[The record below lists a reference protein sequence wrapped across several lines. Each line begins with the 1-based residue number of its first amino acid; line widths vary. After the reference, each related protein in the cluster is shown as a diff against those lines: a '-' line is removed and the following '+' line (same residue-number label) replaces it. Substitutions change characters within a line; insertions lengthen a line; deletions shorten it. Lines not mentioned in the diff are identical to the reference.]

1 LSVSQSQG
9 AVLVCSTQGVF
20 YFRDTWLTFRAMYF
34 KCSIRRNPETGAIS
48 GYYRL
53 VESYRNADD
62 RVCHRTILNVGFM
75 EDTTAG
81 QRQKIQ
87 TMLRDKYEMKQSVF
101 SETDPVV
108 NGYVSALWQ
117 RIVEEKRLDIGTI
130 EKRGRMIDVET
141 MVHSNAREA
150 GSEWMCH
157 QTWERL
163 GLSALLASQGWNDEQ
178 IQLAAAHVVGRAVYP
193 ASELRMG
200 RWMKENSA
208 ICELTGYDINKVS
221 KDKLYQS
228 ALNLYGLKDVLE
240 KHLSAKT
247 NELFDL
253 QDKIIL
259 YDLTNTYFEGSKRGS
274 KLAKFGRSKEHR
286 SDAKLVV
293 LALVVNME
301 GFIKYSAIHE
311 GNMSDS
317 RTLPQMID
325 KLATHTCTQTA
336 VVVLDAGIATE
347 DNLKLIAAKGYH
359 YLCVSRTKLKDYSIN
374 PNRLTVMMETRSKQN
389 VRIKAIQTDED
400 TDYYLEIK
408 SDAKTVKE
416 QSMATQFEERFEAYL
431 ARIQQAL
438 PAKGG
443 VKKADKVWERIGRAK
458 EKYPSVHHYY
468 DIKVSVDETKGIATA
483 LHWEKQ
489 ETRHQA
495 RETQYGMYFLRTSLK
510 IADEVIIW
518 NIYNTI
524 REIEQTFRTL
534 KTELDLRPVY
544 HKTDKA
550 TMAHLHLGILAY
562 WLVNTIRCQ
571 LKSHGIN
578 HSWTEIV
585 RIGNT
590 QKIVTTSGQ
599 NTFDKT
605 VTVRKCTQPDEKLS
619 KLLQILKISPK
630 PFSKRKSVVHKLLPR
645 KNQTNQNQFIMSG

>member
-1 LSVSQSQG
+1 LAVLQSHG

-20 YFRDTWLTFRAMYF
+20 HFGDQRLTFRAMYF
-34 KCSIRRNPETGAIS
+34 KCSIRRNPETEAIS

-53 VESYRNADD
+53 VESYRNSDD
-62 RVCHRTILNVGFM
+62 RICHRTILNVGFM
-75 EDTTAG
+75 EDTTVE
-81 QRQKIQ
+81 QRHKIQ
-87 TMLRDKYEMKQSVF
+87 VRLNDKHEMKESVF
-101 SETDPVV
+101 NEADPVV

-117 RIVEEKRLDIGTI
+117 RIVEEKRLDVGTI
-130 EKRGRMIDVET
+130 AKRSRMIDVET
-141 MVHSNAREA
+141 MVHNDAREA

-178 IQLAAAHVVGRAVYP
+178 IQLAAAQVVSRAVYP
-193 ASELRMG
+193 ASELRTS

-208 ICELTGYDINKVS
+208 VCELTGYDMDKVS

-228 ALNLYGLKDVLE
+228 ALSLYELKDVLE

-274 KLAKFGRSKEHR
+274 KLAKFGRSKEQR

-293 LALVVNME
+293 LALVVNIE

-317 RTLPQMID
+317 KTLPQMID
-325 KLATHTCTQTA
+325 KLATHTCTKTA

-347 DNLKLIAAKGYH
+347 ENLKLITEKGYH
-359 YLCVSRTKLKDYSIN
+359 YLCVSRTKLKDYTID

-389 VRIKAIQTDED
+389 VRIKAIQTDKD

-438 PAKGG
+438 LAKGG
-443 VKKADKVWERIGRAK
+443 VKIAGKVWERIGRAK

-468 DIKVSVDETKGIATA
+468 NIKVSVDETKGIATA
-483 LHWEKQ
+483 LSWEKQ

-534 KTELDLRPVY
+534 KTELDLRPIY
-544 HKTDKA
+544 HKTDQA

-590 QKIVTTSGQ
+590 QKIITTSGQ

-605 VTVRKCTQPDEKLS
+605 VTVRKCTQPNEKLS
-619 KLLQILKISPK
+619 QLLGLLKIPPK
-630 PFSKRKSVVHKLLPR
+630 PFGKRKSVVHKLLPR
-645 KNQTNQNQFIMSG
+645 KNESNQNQSFMPG

>member
-1 LSVSQSQG
+1 
-9 AVLVCSTQGVF
+9 
-20 YFRDTWLTFRAMYF
+20 MYF

-53 VESYRNADD
+53 VESYRNGGD

-75 EDTTAG
+75 EDTTVE

-87 TMLRDKYEMKQSVF
+87 AMLRDKYEMKQSVF
-101 SETDPVV
+101 SETDAIV

-117 RIVEEKRLDIGTI
+117 RIIDEKRLDIGTL
-130 EKRGRMIDVET
+130 EKRSRMINADT
-141 MVHSNAREA
+141 MTHSNARET

-163 GLSALLASQGWNDEQ
+163 GLSALLASQGWSEEQ
-178 IQLAAAHVVGRAVYP
+178 VQLAAAHVVGRAVYP
-193 ASELRMG
+193 ASELRTS

-208 ICELTGYDINKVS
+208 ICELTGYDVDKVS

-228 ALNLYGLKDVLE
+228 ALDLYKLKDVLE

-274 KLAKFGRSKEHR
+274 KLAKFGRSKEQR

-317 RTLPQMID
+317 KTLPEMID
-325 KLATHTCTQTA
+325 KLRTHTCTQTA

-347 DNLKLIAAKGYH
+347 ENLKLITEKGYH
-359 YLCVSRTKLKDYSIN
+359 YLCVSRTKLKDYTIDPS
-374 PNRLTVMMETRSKQN
+374 RLTVMMETRSKQH
-389 VRIKAIQTDED
+389 VRIKAIQTDEG

-408 SDAKTVKE
+408 SEAKTVKE

-431 ARIQQAL
+431 ARVHQAL
-438 PAKGG
+438 LAKGG

-483 LHWEKQ
+483 LSWEKQ

-510 IADEVIIW
+510 ITDEVTIW

-544 HKTDKA
+544 HKTDRA

-590 QKIVTTSGQ
+590 QKIITTSGQ

-619 KLLQILKISPK
+619 QLLGLLKILPK
-630 PFSKRKSVVHKLLPR
+630 PFGRRKSVVHKLLPR
-645 KNQTNQNQFIMSG
+645 KNQSNQNQSFMSG

>member
-1 LSVSQSQG
+1 
-9 AVLVCSTQGVF
+9 
-20 YFRDTWLTFRAMYF
+20 
-34 KCSIRRNPETGAIS
+34 
-48 GYYRL
+48 
-53 VESYRNADD
+53 
-62 RVCHRTILNVGFM
+62 M
-75 EDTTAG
+75 EDTTVE
-81 QRQKIQ
+81 QRHKIQ
-87 TMLRDKYEMKQSVF
+87 GMLNDKYEMKQPVF
-101 SETDPVV
+101 SETDPIV

-117 RIVEEKRLDIGTI
+117 RIVEQKRLDTGTI
-130 EKRGRMIDVET
+130 EKRGRMIDAET
-141 MVHSNAREA
+141 MFHSNAREA
-150 GSEWMCH
+150 GSEWICN
-157 QTWERL
+157 QTWDRL
-163 GLSALLASQGWNDEQ
+163 GLSSLLASQGWNDEQ
-178 IQLAAAHVVGRAVYP
+178 IGLAAAHVVSRAVYP
-193 ASELRMG
+193 ASELRTS

-208 ICELTGYDINKVS
+208 VCELTGYDMDKVT

-228 ALNLYGLKDVLE
+228 ALDLYELKDVLE

-259 YDLTNTYFEGSKRGS
+259 YDLTNTYFEGSKRES
-274 KLAKFGRSKEHR
+274 KLAKFGRSKEQR

-317 RTLPQMID
+317 KTLPEMID
-325 KLATHTCTQTA
+325 KLRTHTCTQTA

-347 DNLKLIAAKGYH
+347 ENLKLITEKGYH
-359 YLCVSRTKLKDYSIN
+359 YLCVSRSKLKDYTID
-374 PNRLTVMMETRSKQN
+374 PNRLTVMMETKSKQN
-389 VRIKAIQTDED
+389 VWIKAIQTDSD

-416 QSMATQFEERFEAYL
+416 QSMATQFEDRFEAYL

-438 PAKGG
+438 QAKGG

-489 ETRHQA
+489 EAQHQA

-510 IADEVIIW
+510 ITDEVIIW

-524 REIEQTFRTL
+524 REIEHTFRTL
-534 KTELDLRPVY
+534 KTELDLRPIY

-550 TMAHLHLGILAY
+550 TMAHLHLGVLAY

-590 QKIVTTSGQ
+590 QKIITTSGQ

-605 VTVRKCTQPDEKLS
+605 VTVRKCTQPNEKLS
-619 KLLQILKISPK
+619 QLLQLLKIPPK
-630 PFSKRKSVVHKLLPR
+630 PFGRRKSVVHKLLPR
-645 KNQTNQNQFIMSG
+645 KNENIQNQSFMSG

>member
-1 LSVSQSQG
+1 
-9 AVLVCSTQGVF
+9 
-20 YFRDTWLTFRAMYF
+20 MYF

-53 VESYRNADD
+53 VESYRNGDG
-62 RVCHRTILNVGFM
+62 RICHRTILNVGFM
-75 EDTTAG
+75 EDTTVE
-81 QRQKIQ
+81 QRHKIQ
-87 TMLRDKYEMKQSVF
+87 AMLNDKYEMKQSVF
-101 SETDPVV
+101 SEADPVV
-108 NGYVSALWQ
+108 NSYVSALWR
-117 RIVEEKRLDIGTI
+117 RIVEEKRLDVGTI
-130 EKRGRMIDVET
+130 EKRSRMIDVET
-141 MVHSNAREA
+141 MEHSNAREA
-150 GSEWMCH
+150 GSEWICH

-178 IQLAAAHVVGRAVYP
+178 IDLAAAHVVSRAVYP
-193 ASELRMG
+193 ASELRTS

-208 ICELTGYDINKVS
+208 VCELTGYDMDKVN
-221 KDKLYQS
+221 KDKLYQN
-228 ALNLYGLKDVLE
+228 ALNLYELKDVLE

-274 KLAKFGRSKEHR
+274 KLAKFGKSKEQR

-293 LALVVNME
+293 LALVVNMQ

-311 GNMSDS
+311 GNMYDS
-317 RTLPQMID
+317 KTLPQMID
-325 KLATHTCTQTA
+325 KLSAHTCTQTA

-347 DNLKLIAAKGYH
+347 ENLKLITQKGYH
-359 YLCVSRTKLKDYSIN
+359 YLCVSRTKLKDYAID
-374 PNRLTVMMETRSKQN
+374 PTRLTVMMETKSKQN
-389 VRIKAIQTDED
+389 VRIKAIQTDRD

-416 QSMATQFEERFEAYL
+416 QSMSTQFEERFEAYL

-438 PAKGG
+438 SAKGG

-458 EKYPSVHHYY
+458 EKYRSVHHYY
-468 DIKVSVDETKGIATA
+468 DIKVSVDEAKGIATT
-483 LHWEKQ
+483 LDWEKR
-489 ETRHQA
+489 ETLHQA
-495 RETQYGMYFLRTSLK
+495 RGTQYGMYFLRTSLK

-524 REIEQTFRTL
+524 REIENTFRTL
-534 KTELDLRPVY
+534 KSELDLRPIY

-590 QKIVTTSGQ
+590 QKIITTSGQ

-605 VTVRKCTQPDEKLS
+605 VTVRKCTQPSEKLRQ
-619 KLLQILKISPK
+619 LLDLLKIPPK
-630 PFSKRKSVVHKLLPR
+630 PFGKRKSVVHKLLPR
-645 KNQTNQNQFIMSG
+645 KNENDHNQLFMSG

>member
-1 LSVSQSQG
+1 
-9 AVLVCSTQGVF
+9 
-20 YFRDTWLTFRAMYF
+20 
-34 KCSIRRNPETGAIS
+34 
-48 GYYRL
+48 
-53 VESYRNADD
+53 
-62 RVCHRTILNVGFM
+62 
-75 EDTTAG
+75 
-81 QRQKIQ
+81 
-87 TMLRDKYEMKQSVF
+87 MLRDKYEMKQSIF
-101 SETDPVV
+101 SEADPVV
-108 NGYVSALWQ
+108 DSYVSALWQ
-117 RIVEEKRLDIGTI
+117 RIIEEKRLDIGTM
-130 EKRGRMIDVET
+130 EKRGRMIDVDT
-141 MVHSNAREA
+141 LLHSHAREA

-163 GLSALLASQGWNDEQ
+163 GLSALLSSQGWHDEQ
-178 IQLAAAHVVGRAVYP
+178 IQLAAAHVVSRAVYP
-193 ASELRMG
+193 ASELRTS

-208 ICELTGYDINKVS
+208 VCELTGYDTGKVS

-228 ALNLYGLKDVLE
+228 ALDLYELKDVLE
-240 KHLSAKT
+240 RHLSAKT

-274 KLAKFGRSKEHR
+274 KLAKFGRSKEQR

-317 RTLPQMID
+317 KTLPQMID
-325 KLATHTCTQTA
+325 KLQTHTCTPTA

-347 DNLKLIAAKGYH
+347 ANLKLIREKGYH
-359 YLCVSRTKLKDYSIN
+359 YLCVSRTKLKDYTIA
-374 PNRLTVMMETRSKQN
+374 PNRLTVIMETKSKQN
-389 VRIKAIQTDED
+389 VRIKAIQGDQA

-408 SDAKTVKE
+408 SDAKMVKE

-431 ARIQQAL
+431 ARIEQAL
-438 PAKGG
+438 SAKGG
-443 VKKADKVWERIGRAK
+443 VKKTDKVWERIGRAK

-468 DIKVSVDETKGIATA
+468 TIRLSEDETKGIATA
-483 LHWEKQ
+483 LSWEKQ

-495 RETQYGMYFLRTSLK
+495 RESSYGMYFLRTSLK
-510 IADEVIIW
+510 ITDEVIIW

-534 KTELDLRPVY
+534 KTELDLRPIY

-590 QKIVTTSGQ
+590 QKILTTSGE

-605 VTVRKCTQPDEKLS
+605 VTVRKCTQPNEKLS
-619 KLLQILKISPK
+619 QLFSLLKIPPK
-630 PFSKRKSVVHKLLPR
+630 PFGKRKSVVHKLHPR
-645 KNQTNQNQFIMSG
+645 KNENIKNQPISSA

>member
-1 LSVSQSQG
+1 
-9 AVLVCSTQGVF
+9 LVCSTQGVF
-20 YFRDTWLTFRAMYF
+20 HFGEQRLTFQAMYF

-53 VESYRNADD
+53 VESYRNGDD

-75 EDTTAG
+75 EDTTVE

-101 SETDPVV
+101 SEADPVV

-117 RIVEEKRLDIGTI
+117 RIIEEKRLDIGTI

-141 MVHSNAREA
+141 MTHSNAREA

-157 QTWERL
+157 QIWERL
-163 GLSALLASQGWNDEQ
+163 GLSVLLSSQGWSDEQ
-178 IQLAAAHVVGRAVYP
+178 IQLAAAHMVSRAVYP
-193 ASELRMG
+193 ASGLRTS
-200 RWMKENSA
+200 RWMKADSA
-208 ICELTGYDINKVS
+208 VCELTGYDMDKVS
-221 KDKLYQS
+221 KDKIYQS
-228 ALNLYGLKDVLE
+228 ALDLYELKDVLE

-259 YDLTNTYFEGSKRGS
+259 YDLTNTYFEGSKRES
-274 KLAKFGRSKEHR
+274 KLAKFGRSKEQR

-317 RTLPQMID
+317 KTLPEMID
-325 KLATHTCTQTA
+325 KLRTHTSTKTA

-347 DNLKLIAAKGYH
+347 GNLKLITAKGYH
-359 YLCVSRTKLKDYSIN
+359 YLCVSRTKLKDYTID

-438 PAKGG
+438 LAKGG

-468 DIKVSVDETKGIATA
+468 DIKVSVDEARGIATA

-510 IADEVIIW
+510 ITDEVIIW

-534 KTELDLRPVY
+534 KTELDLRPIY

-571 LKSHGIN
+571 LKAHGIN

-590 QKIVTTSGQ
+590 QKILTTSGQ

-605 VTVRKCTQPDEKLS
+605 VTVRKCTQPNEKLS
-619 KLLQILKISPK
+619 QLLQILKIPPK
-630 PFSKRKSVVHKLLPR
+630 PFGKRKSVVHKLMPL
-645 KNQTNQNQFIMSG
+645 KNESNQNQSFMSG

>member
-1 LSVSQSQG
+1 
-9 AVLVCSTQGVF
+9 
-20 YFRDTWLTFRAMYF
+20 MYF

-53 VESYRNADD
+53 VESYRNNDD
-62 RVCHRTILNVGFM
+62 RICHRTILNVGFM
-75 EDTTAG
+75 EDTTVE
-81 QRQKIQ
+81 QRHKIQ
-87 TMLRDKYEMKQSVF
+87 GMLNDKYEMKQSVF
-101 SETDPVV
+101 SEADPIV

-130 EKRGRMIDVET
+130 EKRGRMIDADT

-157 QTWERL
+157 QTWDRL
-163 GLSALLASQGWNDEQ
+163 GLSSLLASQGWNDEQ
-178 IQLAAAHVVGRAVYP
+178 IGLAAAHVVSRAVYP
-193 ASELRMG
+193 ASELRTS

-208 ICELTGYDINKVS
+208 VCELTGYNMDKVT

-228 ALNLYGLKDVLE
+228 ALDLYELKDVLE

-259 YDLTNTYFEGSKRGS
+259 YDLTNTYFEGSKRES
-274 KLAKFGRSKEHR
+274 KLAKFGRSKEQR

-317 RTLPQMID
+317 KTLPEMID
-325 KLATHTCTQTA
+325 KLRIHTCTQTA

-347 DNLKLIAAKGYH
+347 ENLKLITEKGYH
-359 YLCVSRTKLKDYSIN
+359 YLCVSRSKLKDYTID
-374 PNRLTVMMETRSKQN
+374 PNRLTVMMETKSKQN
-389 VRIKAIQTDED
+389 VWIKAIQTDKD

-416 QSMATQFEERFEAYL
+416 QSMATQFEDRFEAYL

-438 PAKGG
+438 LTKGG
-443 VKKADKVWERIGRAK
+443 VKKTDKVWERIGRAK

-468 DIKVSVDETKGIATA
+468 DIKVNVDEAKGIATA

-489 ETRHQA
+489 ETLHQA
-495 RETQYGMYFLRTSLK
+495 RESQYGMYFLRTSLK
-510 IADEVIIW
+510 ITDEVIIW

-524 REIEQTFRTL
+524 REIEHTFRTL
-534 KTELDLRPVY
+534 KTELDLRPIY

-550 TMAHLHLGILAY
+550 TMAHLHLGVLAY

-578 HSWTEIV
+578 YSWTEIV

-590 QKIVTTSGQ
+590 QKIITTSGQ

-605 VTVRKCTQPDEKLS
+605 VTVRKCTQPNEKLS
-619 KLLQILKISPK
+619 QLLQLLKIPPK
-630 PFSKRKSVVHKLLPR
+630 PFGRRKSVVHKLLPR
-645 KNQTNQNQFIMSG
+645 KNENIQNQSFMSG

>member
-1 LSVSQSQG
+1 MLYRNLKGLFWFV
-9 AVLVCSTQGVF
+9 VHRGVF
-20 YFRDTWLTFRAMYF
+20 YFRGRYLTFRAMYF

-53 VESYRNADD
+53 VESYRNSDD
-62 RVCHRTILNVGFM
+62 RICHRTILNVGFM
-75 EDTTAG
+75 EDTTVE

-87 TMLRDKYEMKQSVF
+87 AMLRDKYEMKQSIF
-101 SETDPVV
+101 SEPDPVV

-117 RIVEEKRLDIGTI
+117 RIIEEKRLDIGTI
-130 EKRGRMIDVET
+130 EKRSRMIDSET

-163 GLSALLASQGWNDEQ
+163 GLSVLLTSQGWTDER
-178 IQLAAAHVVGRAVYP
+178 IRLAAAHVVSRAVYP
-193 ASELRMG
+193 ASELRTS
-200 RWMKENSA
+200 RWMKENSSV
-208 ICELTGYDINKVS
+208 CELTGYDMDKVT
-221 KDKLYQS
+221 KDKLYQN
-228 ALNLYGLKDVLE
+228 ALDLYELKDVLE

-274 KLAKFGRSKEHR
+274 KLAKFGRSKEKR

-317 RTLPQMID
+317 KTLPEMID
-325 KLATHTCTQTA
+325 KLRTHTCTQTA

-347 DNLKLIAAKGYH
+347 ENLKLITGKGYH
-359 YLCVSRTKLKDYSIN
+359 YLCVSRTKLKDYTID
-374 PNRLTVMMETRSKQN
+374 PNRLTVMMETKTKQN
-389 VRIKAIQTDED
+389 VWIKAIQTDKD

-408 SDAKTVKE
+408 SDAKMVKE
-416 QSMATQFEERFEAYL
+416 QAMATQFEERFEAYL
-431 ARIQQAL
+431 ARIQQAI

-443 VKKADKVWERIGRAK
+443 VKKAGKVWERIGRAK

-468 DIKVSVDETKGIATA
+468 DIKVTVDETKGIATA
-483 LHWEKQ
+483 LSWEKQ
-489 ETRHQA
+489 ETRQQA

-510 IADEVIIW
+510 IVDEIVIW

-534 KTELDLRPVY
+534 KTELDLRPIY

-590 QKIVTTSGQ
+590 QKILTTSGQ
-599 NTFDKT
+599 NTFNKT

-619 KLLQILKISPK
+619 KLLHILKIPPK
-630 PFSKRKSVVHKLLPR
+630 PFGKRKSVVHKMLPR
-645 KNQTNQNQFIMSG
+645 KNENDQNQSFMSG

>member
-1 LSVSQSQG
+1 MAVLQSHG

-20 YFRDTWLTFRAMYF
+20 HFGDQRLTFRAMYF
-34 KCSIRRNPETGAIS
+34 KCSIRRNPETEAIS

-53 VESYRNADD
+53 VESYRNSDD
-62 RVCHRTILNVGFM
+62 RICHRTILNVGFM
-75 EDTTAG
+75 EDTTVE
-81 QRQKIQ
+81 QRHKIQ
-87 TMLRDKYEMKQSVF
+87 VRLNDKHEMKESVF
-101 SETDPVV
+101 NEADPVV

-117 RIVEEKRLDIGTI
+117 RIVEEKRLDVGTI
-130 EKRGRMIDVET
+130 AKRSRMIDVET
-141 MVHSNAREA
+141 MVHNDAREA

-178 IQLAAAHVVGRAVYP
+178 IQLAAAQVVSRAVYP
-193 ASELRMG
+193 ASELRTS

-208 ICELTGYDINKVS
+208 VCELTGYDMDKVS

-228 ALNLYGLKDVLE
+228 ALSLYELKDVLE

-274 KLAKFGRSKEHR
+274 KLAKFGRSKEQR

-293 LALVVNME
+293 LALVVNIE

-317 RTLPQMID
+317 KTLPQMID
-325 KLATHTCTQTA
+325 KLATHTCTKTA

-347 DNLKLIAAKGYH
+347 ENLKLITEKGYH
-359 YLCVSRTKLKDYSIN
+359 YLCVSRTKLKDYTID

-389 VRIKAIQTDED
+389 VRIKAIQTDKD

-438 PAKGG
+438 LAKGG
-443 VKKADKVWERIGRAK
+443 VKIAGKVWERIGRAK

-468 DIKVSVDETKGIATA
+468 NIKVSVDETKGIATA
-483 LHWEKQ
+483 LSWEKQ

-534 KTELDLRPVY
+534 KTELDLRPIY
-544 HKTDKA
+544 HKTDQA

-590 QKIVTTSGQ
+590 QKIITTSGQ

-605 VTVRKCTQPDEKLS
+605 VTVRKCTQPNEKLS
-619 KLLQILKISPK
+619 QLLGLLKIPPK
-630 PFSKRKSVVHKLLPR
+630 PFGKRKSVVHKLLPR
-645 KNQTNQNQFIMSG
+645 KNESNQNQSFMPG

>member
-1 LSVSQSQG
+1 LAVLQSHG

-20 YFRDTWLTFRAMYF
+20 HFGDQRLTFRAMYF
-34 KCSIRRNPETGAIS
+34 KCSIRRNPETEAIS

-53 VESYRNADD
+53 VESYRNSDD
-62 RVCHRTILNVGFM
+62 RICHRTILNVGFM
-75 EDTTAG
+75 EDTTVE
-81 QRQKIQ
+81 QRHKIQ
-87 TMLRDKYEMKQSVF
+87 VRLNDKHEMKESVF
-101 SETDPVV
+101 NEADPVV

-117 RIVEEKRLDIGTI
+117 RIVEEKRLDVGTI
-130 EKRGRMIDVET
+130 AKRSRMIDVET
-141 MVHSNAREA
+141 MVHNDAREA

-178 IQLAAAHVVGRAVYP
+178 IQLAAAQVVSRAVYP
-193 ASELRMG
+193 ASELRTS

-208 ICELTGYDINKVS
+208 VCELTGYDMDKVS

-228 ALNLYGLKDVLE
+228 ALSLYELKDVLE

-274 KLAKFGRSKEHR
+274 KLAKFGRSKEQR

-293 LALVVNME
+293 LALVVNIE

-317 RTLPQMID
+317 KTLPQMID
-325 KLATHTCTQTA
+325 KLATHTCTKTA

-347 DNLKLIAAKGYH
+347 ENLKLITEKGYH
-359 YLCVSRTKLKDYSIN
+359 YLCVSRTKLKDYTID

-389 VRIKAIQTDED
+389 VRIKAIQTDKD

-438 PAKGG
+438 LAKGG
-443 VKKADKVWERIGRAK
+443 VKIAGKVWERIGRAK

-468 DIKVSVDETKGIATA
+468 NIKVSVDETKGIATA
-483 LHWEKQ
+483 LSWEKQ

-534 KTELDLRPVY
+534 KTELDLRPIY
-544 HKTDKA
+544 HKTDQS

-590 QKIVTTSGQ
+590 QKIITTSGQ

-605 VTVRKCTQPDEKLS
+605 VTVRKCTQPNEKLS
-619 KLLQILKISPK
+619 QLLGLLKIPPK
-630 PFSKRKSVVHKLLPR
+630 PFGKRKSVVHKLLPR
-645 KNQTNQNQFIMSG
+645 KNESNQNQSFMPG

>member
-1 LSVSQSQG
+1 LYG
-9 AVLVCSTQGVF
+9 NLVGQNWFVVHRGVF
-20 YFRDTWLTFRAMYF
+20 YFRDQRVTFRAVYF

-53 VESYRNADD
+53 VESYRNSDD
-62 RVCHRTILNVGFM
+62 RICHRTILNVGFM
-75 EDTTAG
+75 EDTTVE
-81 QRQKIQ
+81 QRRKIQ
-87 TMLRDKYEMKQSVF
+87 AMLNDKYEMKQSVF
-101 SETDPVV
+101 SEPDPVV
-108 NGYVSALWQ
+108 NSYVSALWQ

-141 MVHSNAREA
+141 MVHSNAREV

-163 GLSALLASQGWNDEQ
+163 GLSALLASQGWNNEQ
-178 IQLAAAHVVGRAVYP
+178 IDLAAAHVVSRAVYP
-193 ASELRMG
+193 ASELRTS

-208 ICELTGYDINKVS
+208 VCELTGYDMDKVS

-228 ALNLYGLKDVLE
+228 ALNLYELKDVLE

-274 KLAKFGRSKEHR
+274 KLAKFGKSKEQR

-293 LALVVNME
+293 LALVVNIE

-311 GNMSDS
+311 GNMYDS
-317 RTLPQMID
+317 KTLPQMID
-325 KLATHTCTQTA
+325 KLAAHTCAQKA

-347 DNLKLIAAKGYH
+347 DNLKLIAEKGYH
-359 YLCVSRTKLKDYSIN
+359 YLCVSRTKLKDYAID
-374 PNRLTVMMETRSKQN
+374 PNRLTVMMETKSKQN
-389 VRIKAIQTDED
+389 VRIKAIQTDRD

-438 PAKGG
+438 LAKGG
-443 VKKADKVWERIGRAK
+443 VKKTDKVWERIGRAK

-468 DIKVSVDETKGIATA
+468 DIKVSVDDTKGIATA
-483 LHWEKQ
+483 LDWEKQ
-489 ETRHQA
+489 ETLHQA

-510 IADEVIIW
+510 VADEVIIW

-524 REIEQTFRTL
+524 REIENTFRTL
-534 KTELDLRPVY
+534 KNELDLRPIY

-578 HSWTEIV
+578 HSWSEIV

-590 QKIVTTSGQ
+590 QKIITTSGQ

-605 VTVRKCTQPDEKLS
+605 VTVRKCTRPGEKLS
-619 KLLQILKISPK
+619 QLLDLLKIPQK
-630 PFSKRKSVVHKLLPR
+630 PFGKRKSVVHKLPLR
-645 KNQTNQNQFIMSG
+645 KNENNQNQSFMSG

>member
-1 LSVSQSQG
+1 
-9 AVLVCSTQGVF
+9 
-20 YFRDTWLTFRAMYF
+20 MYF
-34 KCSIRRNPETGAIS
+34 KCSIRRNPETGAIG

-53 VESYRNADD
+53 VESYRNNDD
-62 RVCHRTILNVGFM
+62 RICHRTILNVGFM
-75 EDTTAG
+75 EDTTVE
-81 QRQKIQ
+81 QRHKIQ
-87 TMLRDKYEMKQSVF
+87 AMLNDRYEMKQSVF
-101 SETDPVV
+101 SETDAVV
-108 NGYVSALWQ
+108 NSYASTLWQ
-117 RIVEEKRLDIGTI
+117 RIIEEKRLDLGTI

-163 GLSALLASQGWNDEQ
+163 GLSALLASQGWSNEQ
-178 IQLAAAHVVGRAVYP
+178 IGLAAAHVVSRAVYP
-193 ASELRMG
+193 ASELRTS

-208 ICELTGYDINKVS
+208 VCELTGYDMDKVS

-228 ALNLYGLKDVLE
+228 ALDLYALKDVLE

-274 KLAKFGRSKEHR
+274 ELAKFGRSKEQR

-317 RTLPQMID
+317 KTLPQMID
-325 KLATHTCTQTA
+325 KLRTHTCTQTA

-347 DNLKLIAAKGYH
+347 ENLKLITEKGYH
-359 YLCVSRTKLKDYSIN
+359 YLCVSRTKLKDYTID

-389 VRIKAIQTDED
+389 VRIKAIQTARD

-416 QSMATQFEERFEAYL
+416 QAMSTQFEQRFEAYL

-438 PAKGG
+438 LAKGG

-468 DIKVSVDETKGIATA
+468 DIKVTVDGAKGIATT
-483 LHWEKQ
+483 LNWEKQ

-510 IADEVIIW
+510 ITDEVTIW

-524 REIEQTFRTL
+524 REIEHTFRTL
-534 KTELDLRPVY
+534 KTELDLRPIY

-550 TMAHLHLGILAY
+550 TMAHLHLGIMAY

-578 HSWTEIV
+578 HCWTEIV

-590 QKIVTTSGQ
+590 QKIITTSGQ

-605 VTVRKCTQPDEKLS
+605 VTARKCTQPSEKLRH
-619 KLLQILKISPK
+619 LLDLLKIPPK
-630 PFSKRKSVVHKLLPR
+630 PFGKRKSVVHKLSPR
-645 KNQTNQNQFIMSG
+645 KNENNQNQSFMSG

>member
-1 LSVSQSQG
+1 
-9 AVLVCSTQGVF
+9 
-20 YFRDTWLTFRAMYF
+20 MYF

-53 VESYRNADD
+53 VESYRNEAD
-62 RVCHRTILNVGFM
+62 RICHRTILNVGFM

-81 QRQKIQ
+81 QRHKIQ
-87 TMLRDKYEMKQSVF
+87 AALNDKYEMKQSIF
-101 SETDPVV
+101 SEADPVV

-117 RIVEEKRLDIGTI
+117 RIVEEKRLDLGTI
-130 EKRGRMIDVET
+130 EKRGRMINVET

-150 GSEWMCH
+150 GCEWMCH
-157 QTWERL
+157 HTWDRL
-163 GLSALLASQGWNDEQ
+163 GLSSLLSAQGWNDEQ
-178 IQLAAAHVVGRAVYP
+178 IRLAAAQVVSRAVYP
-193 ASELRMG
+193 ASELRTS

-208 ICELTGYDINKVS
+208 ICELTGYDRDKVS

-228 ALNLYGLKDVLE
+228 ALDLYELKDVLE

-274 KLAKFGRSKEHR
+274 KLAKFGRSKEQR

-293 LALVVNME
+293 LALVVNIE

-317 RTLPQMID
+317 KTLPEMID
-325 KLATHTCTQTA
+325 KLGAHTCAQTA

-347 DNLKLIAAKGYH
+347 ENLKLIREKGYH
-359 YLCVSRTKLKDYSIN
+359 YLCVSRSKLKDYTIN
-374 PNRLTVMMETRSKQN
+374 PERLTVMMETKSKQN
-389 VRIKAIQTDED
+389 VRIKALQTDKD

-416 QSMATQFEERFEAYL
+416 QSMATQFEERFEASL
-431 ARIQQAL
+431 TRIQQAIS
-438 PAKGG
+438 AKGG

-458 EKYPSVHHYY
+458 EKYPSIHHYY

-483 LHWEKQ
+483 LSWKKQ
-489 ETRHQA
+489 ETLHQA

-510 IADEVIIW
+510 ITDEVIIW

-524 REIEQTFRTL
+524 REIEHTFRTL
-534 KTELDLRPVY
+534 KTELDLRPIY

-619 KLLQILKISPK
+619 QLLQLLKIPPK
-630 PFSKRKSVVHKLLPR
+630 PFGKRKSVVHKMLPR
-645 KNQTNQNQFIMSG
+645 KNQIDQNQLIRSG

>member
-1 LSVSQSQG
+1 
-9 AVLVCSTQGVF
+9 
-20 YFRDTWLTFRAMYF
+20 
-34 KCSIRRNPETGAIS
+34 
-48 GYYRL
+48 
-53 VESYRNADD
+53 
-62 RVCHRTILNVGFM
+62 
-75 EDTTAG
+75 
-81 QRQKIQ
+81 
-87 TMLRDKYEMKQSVF
+87 
-101 SETDPVV
+101 
-108 NGYVSALWQ
+108 
-117 RIVEEKRLDIGTI
+117 
-130 EKRGRMIDVET
+130 
-141 MVHSNAREA
+141 
-150 GSEWMCH
+150 
-157 QTWERL
+157 
-163 GLSALLASQGWNDEQ
+163 
-178 IQLAAAHVVGRAVYP
+178 
-193 ASELRMG
+193 
-200 RWMKENSA
+200 MKENSSV
-208 ICELTGYDINKVS
+208 CELTGYDMDKVT
-221 KDKLYQS
+221 KDKLYQN
-228 ALNLYGLKDVLE
+228 ALDLYELKDVLE

-274 KLAKFGRSKEHR
+274 KLAKFGRSKEKR

-317 RTLPQMID
+317 KTLPEMID
-325 KLATHTCTQTA
+325 KLRTHTCTQTA

-347 DNLKLIAAKGYH
+347 ENLKLITGKGYH
-359 YLCVSRTKLKDYSIN
+359 YLCVSRTKLKDYTID
-374 PNRLTVMMETRSKQN
+374 PNRLTVMMETKTKQN
-389 VRIKAIQTDED
+389 VWIKAIQTDKD

-408 SDAKTVKE
+408 SDAKMVKE
-416 QSMATQFEERFEAYL
+416 QAMATQFEERFEAYL
-431 ARIQQAL
+431 ARIQQAI

-443 VKKADKVWERIGRAK
+443 VKKAGKVWERIGRAK

-468 DIKVSVDETKGIATA
+468 DIKVTVDETKGIATA
-483 LHWEKQ
+483 LSWEKQ
-489 ETRHQA
+489 ETRQQA

-510 IADEVIIW
+510 IVDEIVIW

-534 KTELDLRPVY
+534 KTELDLRPIY

-590 QKIVTTSGQ
+590 QKILTTSGQ

-619 KLLQILKISPK
+619 QLLQILKIPPK
-630 PFSKRKSVVHKLLPR
+630 PFGKRKSVVHKLLPR
-645 KNQTNQNQFIMSG
+645 KNETHQNQSFMSG

>member
-1 LSVSQSQG
+1 
-9 AVLVCSTQGVF
+9 
-20 YFRDTWLTFRAMYF
+20 MYF

-53 VESYRNADD
+53 VESYRNSDD
-62 RVCHRTILNVGFM
+62 RICHRTILNVGFM
-75 EDTTAG
+75 EDTTAE
-81 QRQKIQ
+81 QRHKIQ
-87 TMLRDKYEMKQSVF
+87 AILNDKYEMKQSVF
-101 SETDPVV
+101 SETDTVV
-108 NGYVSALWQ
+108 NNYVSALWR
-117 RIVEEKRLDIGTI
+117 RIVEEKRLDTGTM
-130 EKRGRMIDVET
+130 EKRARMIDVET

-163 GLSALLASQGWNDEQ
+163 GLSALLASQGWNEEQ
-178 IQLAAAHVVGRAVYP
+178 IDLAAAHVVSRAVYP
-193 ASELRMG
+193 ASELRTS

-208 ICELTGYDINKVS
+208 VCELTGYDMDKVS
-221 KDKLYQS
+221 KDKLYQN
-228 ALNLYGLKDVLE
+228 ALNLYELKDVLE

-274 KLAKFGRSKEHR
+274 KLAKFGKSKEQR

-293 LALVVNME
+293 LALVVNIE

-311 GNMSDS
+311 GNMYDS
-317 RTLPQMID
+317 KTLPQMID
-325 KLATHTCTQTA
+325 KLATHTCTQKA

-347 DNLKLIAAKGYH
+347 DNLKLIAEKGYH
-359 YLCVSRTKLKDYSIN
+359 YLCVSRTKLKDYAIDL
-374 PNRLTVMMETRSKQN
+374 NRLTVLMETKSKQN
-389 VRIKAIQTDED
+389 VRIKAIQTDKD

-438 PAKGG
+438 SAKGG
-443 VKKADKVWERIGRAK
+443 VKKVDKVWERIGRAK

-468 DIKVSVDETKGIATA
+468 DIKVSVDEAKGIATA

-489 ETRHQA
+489 ETPHQA

-510 IADEVIIW
+510 LTDEVIIW

-524 REIEQTFRTL
+524 REIENTFRTL
-534 KTELDLRPVY
+534 KSELDLRPIY
-544 HKTDKA
+544 HKTDQA

-590 QKIVTTSGQ
+590 QKIITTSGQ

-605 VTVRKCTQPDEKLS
+605 VTVRKCTQPNEKLRH
-619 KLLQILKISPK
+619 LLDLLKIPPK
-630 PFSKRKSVVHKLLPR
+630 PFGKRKSVVHKLLPR
-645 KNQTNQNQFIMSG
+645 KKESYRNQLFMSG

>member
-1 LSVSQSQG
+1 
-9 AVLVCSTQGVF
+9 
-20 YFRDTWLTFRAMYF
+20 MYF
-34 KCSIRRNPETGAIS
+34 KCSIRRNPDTGAIS

-53 VESYRNADD
+53 VESYRNGKD

-75 EDTTAG
+75 EDTTVA
-81 QRQKIQ
+81 QRHQIQ
-87 TMLRDKYEMKQSVF
+87 VMLSDRYEMKQSVF

-108 NGYVSALWQ
+108 NGYVSALWK

-130 EKRGRMIDVET
+130 EKRSRMIDVET
-141 MVHSNAREA
+141 MVHSNAREV

-157 QTWERL
+157 QTWDRL
-163 GLSALLASQGWNDEQ
+163 GLSSVLSSQGWKEEQ
-178 IQLAAAHVVGRAVYP
+178 IRLAAAQVVSRAVYP
-193 ASELRMG
+193 ASELRTS

-208 ICELTGYDINKVS
+208 VGELTGYDMDKVS

-228 ALNLYGLKDVLE
+228 ALDLYELKDVLE

-259 YDLTNTYFEGSKRGS
+259 YDLTNTYFEGSKRES
-274 KLAKFGRSKEHR
+274 KLAMFGRSKEQR

-293 LALVVNME
+293 LALVVNVE

-317 RTLPQMID
+317 KTLPEMID
-325 KLATHTCTQTA
+325 KLGAHTCAPTA

-347 DNLKLIAAKGYH
+347 ENLKLITKKGYH
-359 YLCVSRTKLKDYSIN
+359 YLCVSRSRLKDYAVDLH
-374 PNRLTVMMETRSKQN
+374 RLTVMIETRSKQN
-389 VRIKAIQTDED
+389 VRIKALQTEKD

-408 SDAKTVKE
+408 SDAKTLKE
-416 QSMATQFEERFEAYL
+416 QAMATQFEERFEACL

-438 PAKGG
+438 LAKGG
-443 VKKADKVWERIGRAK
+443 VKKAEKVWERIGRAK

-468 DIKVSVDETKGIATA
+468 QIEVSTDELKGIATA
-483 LHWEKQ
+483 LHWEKT
-489 ETRHQA
+489 EKLHHA
-495 RETQYGMYFLRTSLK
+495 RETQYGVYFLRTSLK
-510 IADEVIIW
+510 MADEVIIW

-524 REIEQTFRTL
+524 REIEHTFRTL
-534 KTELDLRPVY
+534 KTELDLRPIY

-550 TMAHLHLGILAY
+550 TMAHLHLGLLAY

-571 LKSHGIN
+571 LKSQGIN

-590 QKIVTTSGQ
+590 QKILTTKGQ

-605 VTVRKCTQPDEKLS
+605 VTVRKCTQPEEKLS
-619 KLLQILKISPK
+619 QLLALLKIPPK
-630 PFSKRKSVVHKLLPR
+630 PFTKRKSVVHKLHRR
-645 KNQTNQNQFIMSG
+645 KNQINQNQLSSSR

>member
-1 LSVSQSQG
+1 V
-9 AVLVCSTQGVF
+9 
-20 YFRDTWLTFRAMYF
+20 YF

-53 VESYRNADD
+53 VESYRNNDD
-62 RVCHRTILNVGFM
+62 RICHRTILNVGFM
-75 EDTTAG
+75 EDTTVE
-81 QRQKIQ
+81 QRHKIQ
-87 TMLRDKYEMKQSVF
+87 AMLNDKYEMKQHIF
-101 SETDPVV
+101 RETDPIV

-117 RIVEEKRLDIGTI
+117 RIIEEKRLDIGTI
-130 EKRGRMIDVET
+130 EKRSRMIAADT

-157 QTWERL
+157 QTWDRL
-163 GLSALLASQGWNDEQ
+163 GLSSLLASQGWTDEQ
-178 IQLAAAHVVGRAVYP
+178 IGLAAAHVVSRAVYP
-193 ASELRMG
+193 ASELRTS

-208 ICELTGYDINKVS
+208 VCELTGYDMDKVT

-228 ALNLYGLKDVLE
+228 ALDLYELKDVLE

-247 NELFDL
+247 NEIFDL

-259 YDLTNTYFEGSKRGS
+259 YDLTNTYFEGSKTES
-274 KLAKFGRSKEHR
+274 KLAKFGRSKEQR

-317 RTLPQMID
+317 KTLPEMID
-325 KLATHTCTQTA
+325 KLRTHTCTQTA

-347 DNLKLIAAKGYH
+347 ENLKLITEKGYH
-359 YLCVSRTKLKDYSIN
+359 YLCVSRSKLKDYTID
-374 PNRLTVMMETRSKQN
+374 PNRLTVMMETKSKQN
-389 VRIKAIQTDED
+389 VWIKAIQTDSD

-416 QSMATQFEERFEAYL
+416 QSMATQFEDRFEAYL

-438 PAKGG
+438 QAKGG

-489 ETRHQA
+489 ETQHQA

-510 IADEVIIW
+510 ITDEVIIW

-524 REIEQTFRTL
+524 REIEHTFRTL
-534 KTELDLRPVY
+534 KTELDLRPIY

-550 TMAHLHLGILAY
+550 TMAHLHLGVLAY

-578 HSWTEIV
+578 YSWTEIV

-590 QKIVTTSGQ
+590 QKIITTSGQ

-605 VTVRKCTQPDEKLS
+605 VTVRKCTQPNEKLS
-619 KLLQILKISPK
+619 QLLQLLKIPPK
-630 PFSKRKSVVHKLLPR
+630 PFGRRKSVVHKLLPR
-645 KNQTNQNQFIMSG
+645 KNENIQNQSFMSG

>member
-1 LSVSQSQG
+1 M
-9 AVLVCSTQGVF
+9 GVQ
-20 YFRDTWLTFRAMYF
+20 RLTFRAMYF

-75 EDTTAG
+75 EDTTVE

-87 TMLRDKYEMKQSVF
+87 AMLRDKYEMKQSVF
-101 SETDPVV
+101 SEADPVV
-108 NGYVSALWQ
+108 TGYVSALWQ
-117 RIVEEKRLDIGTI
+117 RIVDEKRLDIGTI
-130 EKRGRMIDVET
+130 AKRSRMINADT
-141 MVHSNAREA
+141 MTHSNARET

-163 GLSALLASQGWNDEQ
+163 GLSALLASQGWTDEQ
-178 IQLAAAHVVGRAVYP
+178 VQLAAAHVVSRAVYP
-193 ASELRMG
+193 ASELRTS

-208 ICELTGYDINKVS
+208 VCELTGYDMDKVS

-228 ALNLYGLKDVLE
+228 ALDLYELKDVLE

-259 YDLTNTYFEGSKRGS
+259 YDITNTYFEGSKRGS
-274 KLAKFGRSKEHR
+274 KLAKFGRSKEQR

-317 RTLPQMID
+317 KTLPEMID
-325 KLATHTCTQTA
+325 KLRTHTCTQTA
-336 VVVLDAGIATE
+336 IVVLDAGIATE
-347 DNLKLIAAKGYH
+347 ENLKLITEKGYH
-359 YLCVSRTKLKDYSIN
+359 YLCVSRTKLKDYTID

-389 VRIKAIQTDED
+389 VRIKTIQTDED

-408 SDAKTVKE
+408 SEAKTVKE

-438 PAKGG
+438 LAKGG

-483 LHWEKQ
+483 LNWEKQ

-510 IADEVIIW
+510 ITDEVIIW

-534 KTELDLRPVY
+534 KTELDLRPIY
-544 HKTDKA
+544 HKTDRA

-590 QKIVTTSGQ
+590 QKIITTSGQ

-619 KLLQILKISPK
+619 QLLGLLKIPPK
-630 PFSKRKSVVHKLLPR
+630 PFRKRKSVVHKLLPR
-645 KNQTNQNQFIMSG
+645 KNQSNQNQSFMSG